1 MTSLKV
7 SSSYRSF
14 TALSMATLPP
24 SRSSCMAAMC
34 FFKIAPLAV
43 DLGLLLGDLAFLS
56 GDLLLGLANVILHS
70 SDLGAQHTDLR
81 LN

>member
-34 FFKIAPLAV
+34 FLKSPHWLSISACFWVISPSLAV
-43 DLGLLLGDLAFLS
+43 IFCSVWPMLFCTAAIWVLS
-56 GDLLLGLANVILHS
+56 TPI
-70 SDLGAQHTDLR
+70 
-81 LN
+81 